1 MASKAADPGLGLA
14 TRDEPSGLRVYAR
27 EQCHLCEDMIAAL
40 RELQARHPFHFDVID
55 VDNDDDLRM
64 RYGVRVPV
72 LVAGSGEEICHYHLD
87 RDALDAYLVK
97 IS

>member
-1 MASKAADPGLGLA
+1 
-14 TRDEPSGLRVYAR
+14 
-27 EQCHLCEDMIAAL
+27 MIAAL

-55 VDNDDDLRM
+55 VDSDDDLRL

-72 LVAGSGEEICHYHLD
+72 LVAGRVRKFATIILI

-97 IS
+97 IR

>member
-1 MASKAADPGLGLA
+1 MASKAANPGLGPD
-14 TRDEPSGLRVYAR
+14 TPDKPSGLRVYAR

-40 RELQARHPFHFDVID
+40 RELQAQRPFNLDVID
-55 VDNDDDLRM
+55 VDGDDNLRS

-72 LVAGSGEEICHYHLD
+72 LVAGDGEEICQYHLD

>member
-1 MASKAADPGLGLA
+1 MASKPGTPGFLPGDRLL
-14 TRDEPSGLRVYAR
+14 ELRVYAR
-27 EQCHLCEDMIAAL
+27 EHCHLCADMIAAL
-40 RELQARHPFHFDVID
+40 GELQARHPFRLEVID
-55 VDNDDDLRM
+55 VDSDDDLRM

>member
-1 MASKAADPGLGLA
+1 MASKPGTPGSLPGDRPL
-14 TRDEPSGLRVYAR
+14 ELRVYAR
-27 EQCHLCEDMIAAL
+27 EHCHLCEDMIAAL

-55 VDNDDDLRM
+55 VDSDDDLRM

>member
-1 MASKAADPGLGLA
+1 MPGSLPGDRPLK
-14 TRDEPSGLRVYAR
+14 LRVYTR
-27 EQCHLCEDMIAAL
+27 EHCHLCADMIAAL
-40 RELQARHPFHFDVID
+40 GELQARHPFRLDVID
-55 VDNDDDLRM
+55 VDSDDDLRM

>member
-1 MASKAADPGLGLA
+1 MTASKPGALGALPCD
-14 TRDEPSGLRVYAR
+14 RILELRVYAR
-27 EQCHLCEDMIAAL
+27 EHCHLCADMIAAL
-40 RELQARHPFHFDVID
+40 GELQARHPFHLDVID
-55 VDNDDDLRM
+55 VDSDDDLRT

>member
-1 MASKAADPGLGLA
+1 
-14 TRDEPSGLRVYAR
+14 
-27 EQCHLCEDMIAAL
+27 MIAAL
-40 RELQARHPFHFDVID
+40 GELQARHPFRLDVID
-55 VDNDDDLRM
+55 VDSDDDLRT

>member
-1 MASKAADPGLGLA
+1 MASKPGMPGSLPGARPL
-14 TRDEPSGLRVYAR
+14 ELRVYAR
-27 EQCHLCEDMIAAL
+27 EHCHLCADMIAAL

-55 VDNDDDLRM
+55 VDSDDDLRM